1 MREVAKKS
9 SWKWVGH
16 GHISILALAS
26 YLQAYK
32 RAARL
37 GGGRFSFLLDSSISL
52 FVCKGQKLLPC
63 TGTTSRKIMAIAI
76 AFGVFASNHFC
87 PTRLN
92 VSDDPTRSVDLR
104 GPVAHGP
111 VYQSLD
117 FDGVFRLAELPK
129 LKRWAAN
136 WVILVLGLSGP
147 RTFIPPVLKSL
158 EWRCRQRSLP
168 ISLHQAVLD
177 FDATL
182 GFPGEGPGQVRFVW
196 IWIVWCFSIGAP
208 RGFWTL
214 VAGAPSN
221 GLAPRHAE
229 DLARVERRKHVSLEF
244 TRPVQP
250 ITKTNRQG
258 LLSQF
263 AEWLRGKGSSLQ
275 KVLDEA
281 FTNPEKLCK
290 CLAEYG
296 KELYEA
302 GGPYSHYSET
312 INAVDSE
319 RPSARRL
326 LTGAWDVAF
335 SWLREE
341 PFEHHIACP
350 FQVLLALCAVC
361 MCWGWI
367 EVAGLLDLSWGGICR
382 IGEVLAAYRRD
393 HILPSDVMRTSAS
406 VLLRVQEPKTRFRAA
421 RHQVAKVEYETWSR

>member
-1 MREVAKKS
+1 
-9 SWKWVGH
+9 
-16 GHISILALAS
+16 
-26 YLQAYK
+26 
-32 RAARL
+32 
-37 GGGRFSFLLDSSISL
+37 
-52 FVCKGQKLLPC
+52 
-63 TGTTSRKIMAIAI
+63 MAIAI

-129 LKRWAAN
+129 LKRWA
-136 WVILVLGLSGP
+136 V
-147 RTFIPPVLKSL
+147 PPVLKSL

-177 FDATL
+177 FDAAL

-214 VAGAPSN
+214 VAGAPS
-221 GLAPRHAE
+221 
-229 DLARVERRKHVSLEF
+229 
-244 TRPVQP
+244 
-250 ITKTNRQG
+250 
-258 LLSQF
+258 
-263 AEWLRGKGSSLQ
+263 
-275 KVLDEA
+275 LDEA

-302 GGPYSHYSET
+302 GRPYSHYSET
-312 INAVDSE
+312 INAVGSE

-335 SWLREE
+335 SWLPEE

-406 VLLRVQEPKTRFRAA
+406 VQLRVQEPKTRFRAA
-421 RHQVAKVEYETWSR
+421 RHQVAKVEYGTWSR